1 MVLHTKWQLV
11 DVQNAEAYHKKINTP
26 PEFYA
31 RLQALHAEI
40 QTNPSAYV
48 EDITIDKPNG
58 KFHRVVYIKGE
69 KKRDSGLMNLEEEFE
84 HDIADGR
91 VIKGK
96 VHLEGDNKLIF
107 HEKGP
112 DFEATVTLEMHGDD
126 LTATL
131 QSGDVVCVEKFK
143 KVA

>member
-11 DVQNAEAYHKKINTP
+11 SVENAEAYLKKINSS
-26 PEFYA
+26 PEFIA
-31 RLQALHAEI
+31 KLKALHAEVK
-40 QTNPSAYV
+40 TNPSAY
-48 EDITIDKPNG
+48 EEEIIIDKPAG
-58 KFHRVVYIKGE
+58 KVHRMVFIKGE
-69 KKRDSGLMNLEEEFE
+69 KKRDSGLINLDEEFE

-96 VHLEGDNKLIF
+96 VTIEGDNKLIF

-112 DFEATVTLEMHGDD
+112 DFTATVTLLMQGDS

-131 QSGDVVCVEKFK
+131 QSGDVVCVEKFRK
-143 KVA
+143 I